1 MDYGCNST
9 YLFMYVNTLI
19 GSSGVVNNSAVVPW
33 MVLTYTLSP
42 AMEKTLCVNSARGF

>member
-9 YLFMYVNTLI
+9 YLFVYVNTLI

-33 MVLTYTLSP
+33 MVLTYTLSLVI
-42 AMEKTLCVNSARGF
+42 ERTLSVNSACGF